1 MNEIYYKYRV
11 FREQI
16 EFDPDV
22 DYGSAACERLP
33 EFILIK
39 KEGLNNEK
47 TTKNV
52 KKLEPKIQ
60 YHAY

>member
-22 DYGSAACERLP
+22 DYGSADCDRLP

-39 KEGLNNEK
+39 KDEK
-47 TTKNV
+47 G
-52 KKLEPKIQ
+52 
-60 YHAY
+60 

>member
-1 MNEIYYKYRV
+1 MVYVYEGADISEVSPRGGKRMSEIYYKYRV

-22 DYGSAACERLP
+22 DYWSAACYRLP

-39 KEGLNNEK
+39 KEDE
-47 TTKNV
+47 
-52 KKLEPKIQ
+52 E
-60 YHAY
+60 